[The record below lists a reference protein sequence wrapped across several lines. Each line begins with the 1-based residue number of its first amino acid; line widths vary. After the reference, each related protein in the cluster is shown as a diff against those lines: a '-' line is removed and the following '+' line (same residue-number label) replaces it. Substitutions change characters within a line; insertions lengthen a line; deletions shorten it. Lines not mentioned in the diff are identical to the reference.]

1 MEYKTPFIAKK
12 LGVSPKAVVRIAQQL
27 NLTIEKNK
35 YGHFIFKQDDV
46 DQMLEYHRSQI
57 EHSQNSQPTQ
67 KTSSNDFEELKTQV
81 NTIVQNTSSNDFEE
95 LKTQVNTIVQNTSS
109 NDFEQLA
116 NQLHTITRRLDR
128 MEEQMQDKANDVV
141 TYQLLQH
148 RREMEEML
156 ERIQKLEASLKKEEP
171 IYITPDSK
179 PTYEREKKPKR
190 RKMIFS
196 IFGL

>member
-35 YGHFIFKQDDV
+35 YGHFIFTQEDL
-46 DQMLEYHRSQI
+46 DQMLEFHLSQI
-57 EHSQNSQPTQ
+57 EQSQNSHPTQ
-67 KTSSNDFEELKTQV
+67 KTSSNDVEELKTPV
-81 NTIVQNTSSNDFEE
+81 NTIVQNKSSHE
-95 LKTQVNTIVQNTSS
+95 
-109 NDFEQLA
+109 FEQLA
-116 NQLHTITRRLDR
+116 AQLNTITRRLDR
-128 MEEQMQDKANDVV
+128 MEEQMQDKANDDVV

>member
-12 LGVSPKAVVRIAQQL
+12 LDVSPKAVVRIAQQL
-27 NLTIEKNK
+27 NLTIKKNK
-35 YGHFIFKQDDV
+35 YGHFIFTQGDLDL
-46 DQMLEYHRSQI
+46 MLEYHRSQMDQP
-57 EHSQNSQPTQ
+57 QNSQTTQ
-67 KTSSNDFEELKTQV
+67 KISSNDVEK
-81 NTIVQNTSSNDFEE
+81 

-109 NDFEQLA
+109 NDFEQLTA
-116 NQLHTITRRLDR
+116 QFTTITRRLDR
-128 MEEQMQDKANDVV
+128 MEEQMQNKANDVV

-148 RREMEEML
+148 RREIEEML
-156 ERIQKLEASLKKEEP
+156 ERIQKLEAALKKEEP
-171 IYITPDSK
+171 IYITPDAK

>member
-1 MEYKTPFIAKK
+1 MLEHHRF
-12 LGVSPKAVVRIAQQL
+12 Q
-27 NLTIEKNK
+27 IEK
-35 YGHFIFKQDDV
+35 
-46 DQMLEYHRSQI
+46 
-57 EHSQNSQPTQ
+57 SQNSQSTQ
-67 KTSSNDFEELKTQV
+67 KASSNEVEELKTQV
-81 NTIVQNTSSNDFEE
+81 NKIVQN
-95 LKTQVNTIVQNTSS
+95 ISS

-116 NQLHTITRRLDR
+116 NQLNTITRRLDR

-156 ERIQKLEASLKKEEP
+156 ERIQKLEAALTKEEP
-171 IYITPDSK
+171 IYITPIQNQHMNEK
-179 PTYEREKKPKR
+179 KKPKR

>member
-1 MEYKTPFIAKK
+1 LEYKTPFIAKK
-12 LGVSPKAVVRIAQQL
+12 LGVSPKAVIRIAQQL
-27 NLTIEKNK
+27 NLTIKKNK
-35 YGHFIFKQDDV
+35 YGHFIFTQGDL
-46 DQMLEYHRSQI
+46 DQMLEYHRSQMDQ
-57 EHSQNSQPTQ
+57 SQT
-67 KTSSNDFEELKTQV
+67 T
-81 NTIVQNTSSNDFEE
+81 QNTSSNDVEK

-109 NDFEQLA
+109 NDFEQLTA
-116 NQLHTITRRLDR
+116 QLTTITRRLDR

-156 ERIQKLEASLKKEEP
+156 ERIQKLESALKKEEP

>member
-35 YGHFIFKQDDV
+35 YGHFIFTQDDL
-46 DQMLEYHRSQI
+46 DQMLEYHLSQI
-57 EHSQNSQPTQ
+57 EQSQNSHPAQ
-67 KTSSNDFEELKTQV
+67 KIASNDVEELKTQV
-81 NTIVQNTSSNDFEE
+81 NTVVQNILSH
-95 LKTQVNTIVQNTSS
+95 
-109 NDFEQLA
+109 DFEQLA
-116 NQLHTITRRLDR
+116 AQLNTITRRLDR

-156 ERIQKLEASLKKEEP
+156 ERIQKLEAALKKEEP
-171 IYITPDSK
+171 IYITPDTK